1 MRVSCT
7 VLKPSN
13 FVERIAQGN
22 NLEIQNNGLVAL
34 VGESG
39 SGKSTLLR
47 VLAGLDLPDS
57 GKIWIGGKESTFLPT
72 QERNVGFLFQ
82 NYALFSHMNVF
93 ENIAFGLRVR
103 KLHSSNIDER
113 VYQLLQLVQLERF
126 AERYPHQL
134 SGGQRQRV
142 ALARALAIEP
152 KLLILDEPFSAVDIN
167 VRKELRAWL
176 QNLHNQVEIT
186 TVFVTHDYQ
195 EAVEIAHDVALFTKG
210 AVDRIGPS
218 DDIATLLIDR
228 WGSLQPHSEEISA

>member
-1 MRVSCT
+1 
-7 VLKPSN
+7 
-13 FVERIAQGN
+13 
-22 NLEIQNNGLVAL
+22 
-34 VGESG
+34 
-39 SGKSTLLR
+39 
-47 VLAGLDLPDS
+47 
-57 GKIWIGGKESTFLPT
+57 
-72 QERNVGFLFQ
+72 
-82 NYALFSHMNVF
+82 MNVF

-126 AERYPHQL
+126 AER
-134 SGGQRQRV
+134 
-142 ALARALAIEP
+142 

-218 DDIATLLIDR
+218 DDIANLLINR
-228 WGSLQPHSEEISA
+228 WGSLQPHAEEISA

>member
-1 MRVSCT
+1 M
-7 VLKPSN
+7 
-13 FVERIAQGN
+13 
-22 NLEIQNNGLVAL
+22 
-34 VGESG
+34 
-39 SGKSTLLR
+39 R

-72 QERNVGFLFQ
+72 QERDIGFLFQ

-93 ENIAFGLRVR
+93 QNIAFGLQVR
-103 KLHSSNIDER
+103 NLHSSNIDER
-113 VYQLLQLVQLERF
+113 VYQLLRLVQLERF
-126 AERYPHQL
+126 SERYPNQL

-186 TVFVTHDYQ
+186 TLFVTHDYQ
-195 EAVEIAHDVALFTKG
+195 EAVEVAHDVALFVKG
-210 AVDRIGPS
+210 AVEKIGPS
-218 DDIATLLIDR
+218 EDIANLLINR
-228 WGSLQPHSEEISA
+228 WGSLEPQFYDIV

>member
-1 MRVSCT
+1 M
-7 VLKPSN
+7 
-13 FVERIAQGN
+13 
-22 NLEIQNNGLVAL
+22 
-34 VGESG
+34 
-39 SGKSTLLR
+39 
-47 VLAGLDLPDS
+47 AGLDFPDS
-57 GKIWIGGKESTFLPT
+57 GKIWIGGKESTFSPT

-82 NYALFSHMNVF
+82 NYALFAHMNVF

-113 VYQLLQLVQLERF
+113 VYQLLRLVQLERF
-126 AERYPHQL
+126 AERYPNQL

-152 KLLILDEPFSAVDIN
+152 KLLILDEPFSAVDVN

-195 EAVEIAHDVALFTKG
+195 EAIEVAHDVALFANG
-210 AVDRIGPS
+210 AVQRIGPS
-218 DDIATLLIDR
+218 DDIANLLIDR
-228 WGSLQPHSEEISA
+228 WGSLQPHG